1 FFTTTARIISTLRR
15 TNWWYANLN
24 QNQHLHLTRRFIM
37 ASGNEAG
44 SGEIKKPRLE
54 SPLIGTHSGTFHADE
69 ALAVSLLRSLDKFK
83 SSRLV
88 RTRDPAVLETCDIVV
103 DVGGQYVPERH
114 RYDHHQREFAET
126 YSKDHRT
133 KLSSAGLI
141 YKHFGSEIVAS
152 HLGLPADD
160 ATVPILVAKLYD
172 GFIEAIDA
180 IDNGIERYEVVDE
193 EGKPTKQAVKLRYQS
208 GTDLSSRISHLNP
221 AWNETSNNTVLD
233 TQFEKASNLAGSEFF
248 SRLDYFSKAW
258 LPGRALVVKALE
270 NRFTNQAQDK
280 LGRVLIFDSFCPWKD
295 HLHTLEKTALT
306 EKDERPLYVLY
317 SDESQNWRIQAIP
330 VTPGGFESRKA
341 LPESWRGLRDSAL
354 SDHIG
359 IPGSVFIHASGFIGG
374 HQSFDGALQMAK
386 KALDA

>member
-1 FFTTTARIISTLRR
+1 MIISKES
-15 TNWWYANLN
+15 
-24 QNQHLHLTRRFIM
+24 I
-37 ASGNEAG
+37 
-44 SGEIKKPRLE
+44 EIKNYEVIDRGHTRSSVAKLE
-54 SPLIGTHSGTFHADE
+54 SS
-69 ALAVSLLRSLDKFK
+69 
-83 SSRLV
+83 
-88 RTRDPAVLETCDIVV
+88 
-103 DVGGQYVPERH
+103 GQYVPERH
-114 RYDHHQREFAET
+114 RYDHHQRELRKLIQ
-126 YSKDHRT
+126 KDHRT

-141 YKHFGSEIVAS
+141 TR
-152 HLGLPADD
+152 LPADD
-160 ATVPILVAKLYD
+160 PPFRYCSKVIRR
-172 GFIEAIDA
+172 FIEAIDA
-180 IDNGIERYEVVDE
+180 IDNSYRVILRGIERYEVVDE

-248 SRLDYFSKAW
+248 SRLVYFSKAW

-280 LGRVLIFDSFCPWKD
+280 LGRVLILIALSMEGTFFSPLSQSPYDSILKTPTYTSVLLD